1 MPLRKLFPATVWI
14 WRTLSGRIARRIYL
28 IFVLALIATSAA
40 VRIHTF
46 VLARRMEAVIAS
58 LSRLQIDKSTEEDV
72 KRTVPELVRWQWEV
86 PLKRSPETGDID
98 VGIEQG
104 YSVAIS
110 NESSWMEFSR
120 LISPIISCCVN
131 TTYSKDGYEHNWILA
146 LTNLLGYRYVYF
158 GASVVLLNGKVS
170 RVSYGVQDRL
180 AFPRQVGMILDVQS
194 VHSFWASYRSGF
206 EVSSTDDESP
216 QFRVR
221 KGTNSLRVAYTF
233 DAPPDLVAH
242 AFKVDLSCF
251 WGIRGCL
258 TPANI
263 APSLALDAERIQSA
277 ALARLKSTDPCP
289 ARIVAG
295 RSRYLTDV
303 SVSLVESEGWRH
315 EPMNMEGSLGNR
327 TVTDY
332 KLIEVLRGFP
342 VKSLKSVE
350 GRSWVPYPGDY
361 TKQLP
366 NPGPQWAERGKQILL
381 FTNHSFDSCQLVPAV
396 PEAIAAIRNATPTP
410 KRVEDQ
416 TGLSLQ

>member
-1 MPLRKLFPATVWI
+1 MKFHHSFPMTSWI
-14 WRTLSGRIARRIYL
+14 WRALAGRIARRIYL
-28 IFVLALIATSAA
+28 VLVLALLATSAA

-46 VLARRMEAVIAS
+46 VLARRMEAVIVG
-58 LSRLQIDKSTEEDV
+58 LSRLQLDKSTEEDV
-72 KRTVPELVRWQWEV
+72 KQTVPYLVRWQWEG
-86 PLKRSPETGDID
+86 PLKRSRETGDID

-110 NESSWMEFSR
+110 NESSWMEFAR
-120 LISPIISCCVN
+120 LISPFASCCVN
-131 TTYSKDGYEHNWILA
+131 TTYTKDGYEHNWILA

-158 GASVVLLNGKVS
+158 GASVVLLNGRVS
-170 RVSYGVQDRL
+170 SISYGVQDRL
-180 AFPRQVGMILDVQS
+180 GFPRQVGMILAVKS
-194 VHSFWASYRSGF
+194 VHSIWAAYRRGF

-221 KGTNSLRVAYTF
+221 HGTSNLSVAYTF

-251 WGIRGCL
+251 WSIRRCL

-263 APSLALDAERIQSA
+263 APSLAQDEERIQSA
-277 ALARLKSTDPCP
+277 ALARLKSTDPCA

-295 RSRYLTDV
+295 RTRYLTDV
-303 SVSLVESEGWRH
+303 SVSLIESEGWRH
-315 EPMNMEGSLGNR
+315 EPMNVEGSLGNR
-327 TVTDY
+327 TVTDF

-342 VKSLKSVE
+342 VRSLKSVE
-350 GRSWVPYPGDY
+350 VRPSVPFPGDY

-366 NPGPQWAERGKQILL
+366 NPGPQWPERGKQILL
-381 FTNHSFDSCQLVPAV
+381 FSNHSFDSCQLVPAV
-396 PEAIAAIRNATPTP
+396 PEAIAVVRNARPTP

>member
-1 MPLRKLFPATVWI
+1 MKFHHSFPMTSWI
-14 WRTLSGRIARRIYL
+14 WRALAGRIARRIYL
-28 IFVLALIATSAA
+28 VLVLALLATSAA

-46 VLARRMEAVIAS
+46 MLARRMEAVIAG

-72 KRTVPELVRWQWEV
+72 KQTVPYLVRWQWEG
-86 PLKRSPETGDID
+86 PLKRSPETADID

-110 NESSWMEFSR
+110 NESSWMEFGR
-120 LISPIISCCVN
+120 LISPFASCCVN
-131 TTYSKDGYEHNWILA
+131 TTYTKDGYEHNWILA

-158 GASVVLLNGKVS
+158 GASVVLLNGRVS
-170 RVSYGVQDRL
+170 SISYGVQDRL
-180 AFPRQVGMILDVQS
+180 GFPRQVGTILTVKS
-194 VHSFWASYRSGF
+194 VHSFWASYRRGF

-216 QFRVR
+216 QFRV
-221 KGTNSLRVAYTF
+221 GSGMSHLGVAYTF
-233 DAPPDLVAH
+233 DASPDLVAH

-263 APSLALDAERIQSA
+263 ARSLALDAERIQSA
-277 ALARLKSTDPCP
+277 ALTRLKGPDPCP

-295 RSRYLTDV
+295 RSRYLADV
-303 SVSLVESEGWRH
+303 SVSLIESEGLRR
-315 EPMNMEGSLGNR
+315 EPINMEGSLGIR

-350 GRSWVPYPGDY
+350 VRPSVPFPGDY

-366 NPGPQWAERGKQILL
+366 NPGPQWPERGKQILL
-381 FTNHSFDSCQLVPAV
+381 FSNHSFDSCQLVPAA
-396 PEAIAAIRNATPTP
+396 PEAIAVVRNARPTP

-416 TGLSLQ
+416 TGLSPQ